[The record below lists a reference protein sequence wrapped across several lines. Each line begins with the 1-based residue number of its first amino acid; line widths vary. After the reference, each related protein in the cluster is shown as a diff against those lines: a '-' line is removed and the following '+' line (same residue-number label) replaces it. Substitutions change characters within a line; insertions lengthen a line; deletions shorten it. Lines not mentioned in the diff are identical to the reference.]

1 MLSLYI
7 TRHAK
12 SSWSDA
18 GMPDFERP
26 LNERGMLNA
35 PFMAKCFREREEP
48 LDLIISST
56 AVRALTTALIFA
68 KELGMNEA
76 HVERLSTLYHSTVPN
91 LLSALQNLPDTKRR
105 VMLFG
110 HNPGL
115 TELVDHL
122 CGEDIGNLPTC
133 GTVRIDLHVDEWKL
147 VSQDIGTLM
156 WMDYPRQH
164 EGQG

>member
-26 LNERGMLNA
+26 LNERGMKNA
-35 PFMAKCFREREEP
+35 AYMAKCFREREEP
-48 LDLIISST
+48 LDLILSST

-68 KELGMNEA
+68 KELDMGASSVDRQSN
-76 HVERLSTLYHSTVPN
+76 LYHSTVPN
-91 LLSALQNLPDTKRR
+91 LLSALHNLPETKRR
-105 VMLFG
+105 VMIFG

-115 TELVDHL
+115 TELVEHL
-122 CGEDIGNLPTC
+122 CDEDIGSLPTC
-133 GTVRIDLHVDEWKL
+133 GTVRIDLHVDEWEL
-147 VSQDIGTLM
+147 VSQGVGTM
-156 WMDYPRQH
+156 IWMDYPKQH

>member
-26 LNERGMLNA
+26 LNERGMRNA
-35 PFMAKCFREREEP
+35 PFMAQCFREREEA

-56 AVRALTTALIFA
+56 AVRAMSTALIFA
-68 KELGMNEA
+68 KELDMAASSVDRMSN
-76 HVERLSTLYHSTVPN
+76 LYHSTVPN
-91 LLSALQNLPDTKRR
+91 LLSSLHNLPDTKRR

-115 TELVDHL
+115 TELVEHL

-133 GTVRIDLHVDEWKL
+133 GTVRIDLDVDEWKL
-147 VSQDIGTLM
+147 VSRDLGTM
-156 WMDYPRQH
+156 IWMDYPRQH

>member
-26 LNERGMLNA
+26 LNERGMRNA
-35 PFMAKCFREREEP
+35 PFMAKCFSEREEP

-56 AVRALTTALIFA
+56 AVRAISTALIFA
-68 KELGMNEA
+68 KEMDMAASSVN
-76 HVERLSTLYHSTVPN
+76 RMSSLYHSTVPN
-91 LLSALQNLPDTKRR
+91 LVDALHNLPDSAKR

-115 TELVDHL
+115 TELVEHL
-122 CGEDIGNLPTC
+122 CGEDIGNLSTC
-133 GTVRIDLHVDEWKL
+133 GTVRIDMHVDEWKL
-147 VSQDIGTLM
+147 VSRDLGTLI
-156 WMDYPRQH
+156 WMDYPKQH